1 MSDLK
6 NVVDEIE
13 ESDDDIIGQ
22 DDFIIVIGPDGEL
35 KNIMFPD
42 SMEEAPPEEVQ
53 MILQLYGIDDID
65 ELDGQTIH

>member
-6 NVVDEIE
+6 NVVEEIE
-13 ESDDDIIGQ
+13 ESDDDVIGQ

-42 SMEEAPPEEVQ
+42 TLEDAPPEEVQ
-53 MILQLYGIDDID
+53 MILHLYGIDDID